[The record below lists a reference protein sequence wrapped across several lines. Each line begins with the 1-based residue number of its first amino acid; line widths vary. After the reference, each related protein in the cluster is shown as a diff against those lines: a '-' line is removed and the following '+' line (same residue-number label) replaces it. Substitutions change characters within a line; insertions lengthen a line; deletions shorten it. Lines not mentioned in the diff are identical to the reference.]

1 MNCFLFKQN
10 IAHFILEFFREL
22 LKVSRK
28 GFHDMFVRTYG
39 QLYEQN
45 SFLFTA
51 MFDDLEK
58 YYITGG
64 VDLEDA
70 MDDFFHRLYGK
81 MFEVILKYFI
91 SYKYYILSRVLFI
104 VLTYLRFISIN
115 LSTA

>member
-1 MNCFLFKQN
+1 
-10 IAHFILEFFREL
+10 
-22 LKVSRK
+22 
-28 GFHDMFVRTYG
+28 MFVRTYG

-45 SFLFTA
+45 SFLFSA

-81 MFEVILKYFI
+81 MFEVIVFT
-91 SYKYYILSRVLFI
+91 SYNIFFYQVLYIFFQILTIGLSC
-104 VLTYLRFISIN
+104 LT
-115 LSTA
+115 